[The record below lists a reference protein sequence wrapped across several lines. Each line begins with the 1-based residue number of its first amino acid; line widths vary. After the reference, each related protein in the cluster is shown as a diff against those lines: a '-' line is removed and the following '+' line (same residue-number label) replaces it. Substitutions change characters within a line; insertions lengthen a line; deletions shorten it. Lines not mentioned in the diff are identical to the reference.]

1 MRVLCYCVGVND
13 PTLPSGDRIA
23 HLLLA
28 LRADEEGFATVAN
41 LAFSGARWRVRRRLA
56 PADAPRAGGRP
67 RPPRGAWTPG
77 PCREQPF
84 RPAGGGR
91 IGRRR
96 ATMHD
101 MSAPSAVSAARVLL
115 VERRD
120 TVAQRDPN
128 APKVRRYRLA
138 RLQLN
143 GRATGR
149 NRFEHLRR
157 TYD

>member
-1 MRVLCYCVGVND
+1 M
-13 PTLPSGDRIA
+13 
-23 HLLLA
+23 
-28 LRADEEGFATVAN
+28 AN

-56 PADAPRAGGRP
+56 PAMRPALDAGRGRRAAPRHPGHAVSSHVRTCGRWP
-67 RPPRGAWTPG
+67 NGPPT
-77 PCREQPF
+77 
-84 RPAGGGR
+84 
-91 IGRRR
+91 

-128 APKVRRYRLA
+128 APKIRRYRLA

>member
-1 MRVLCYCVGVND
+1 
-13 PTLPSGDRIA
+13 
-23 HLLLA
+23 
-28 LRADEEGFATVAN
+28 
-41 LAFSGARWRVRRRLA
+41 
-56 PADAPRAGGRP
+56 
-67 RPPRGAWTPG
+67 
-77 PCREQPF
+77 
-84 RPAGGGR
+84 
-91 IGRRR
+91 
-96 ATMHD
+96 MHP

-128 APKVRRYRLA
+128 APKIRRYRLA

>member
-1 MRVLCYCVGVND
+1 
-13 PTLPSGDRIA
+13 
-23 HLLLA
+23 
-28 LRADEEGFATVAN
+28 
-41 LAFSGARWRVRRRLA
+41 
-56 PADAPRAGGRP
+56 
-67 RPPRGAWTPG
+67 
-77 PCREQPF
+77 
-84 RPAGGGR
+84 
-91 IGRRR
+91 
-96 ATMHD
+96 MHV

-120 TVAQRDPN
+120 TVAQRDLN